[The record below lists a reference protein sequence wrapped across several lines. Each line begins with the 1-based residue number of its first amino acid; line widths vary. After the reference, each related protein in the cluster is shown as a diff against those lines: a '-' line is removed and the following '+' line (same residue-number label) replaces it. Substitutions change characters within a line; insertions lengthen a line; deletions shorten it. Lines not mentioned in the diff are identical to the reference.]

1 MSQVSF
7 IIQITLREPSSKIQ
21 NSLQKSYNPA
31 DELNKFKL
39 DLGMST
45 SSENIK
51 NLLGSK
57 RASSGLNRKNQLM
70 MGRFG

>member
-7 IIQITLREPSSKIQ
+7 MIQINLREPSSKIL
-21 NSLQKSYNPA
+21 NSLQKSYNA
-31 DELNKFKL
+31 VDELNKFKL